1 MRQARLNI
9 PFSGGD
15 DMDDKKAALFSKA
28 FLILYEGFCDEHG
41 SMLIGSGVDV
51 IDSDS
56 ISNVEIGTSEKLT
69 K

>member
-1 MRQARLNI
+1 
-9 PFSGGD
+9 
-15 DMDDKKAALFSKA
+15 MDDKKAALFSKA

-51 IDSDS
+51 IDYDS